1 MQDAAGTEAAN
12 ELPMRNM
19 AAASTG
25 SYVPAVAALPEL
37 RAVFGAGGIG
47 PSSGVAEPSSAPMEL
62 GSRAGNLNP
71 SDEAGTGAFGGG
83 QRQQQQQQRRHGGC
97 SSGELRLGVGATAAS
112 AVADVDAESQAA
124 AAATAGAQSP
134 VREDDLQSTGSA
146 NEAANELT
154 MRDLGTLSMSAAA
167 AAAEHRGG
175 GADNARQAGGDAPD
189 SAPLLRPAPLRHAK
203 AEATAMAAA
212 AQDPAN
218 LKRNMLR
225 FTKGAESGR
234 R

>member
-62 GSRAGNLNP
+62 GSRPGNLIP
-71 SDEAGTGAFGGG
+71 SEEAGTGAFGGG
-83 QRQQQQQQRRHGGC
+83 QRQQQQQQRHGGGGG
-97 SSGELRLGVGATAAS
+97 GELRLGVGATAAS
-112 AVADVDAESQAA
+112 AVADVDAESHAA

-134 VREDDLQSTGSA
+134 VREDDLQSAGSA

-175 GADNARQAGGDAPD
+175 GADNARQAGGNAPD

-225 FTKGAESGR
+225 FTKGADSGR